1 MAKYVA
7 FLKAINVGGHVVKM
21 DTLRGLFSAMKF
33 SNVETFIASGNVIFD
48 TKAEPDERLEQ
59 KIEKHLEKALGY
71 EVATFVRSIEEIHA
85 ISVYQPFSA
94 ELVKTAH
101 AVHVGLM
108 RSGLTAGTLEKAKG
122 CAGEDDDF
130 HVSGREVYWLCRIS
144 TADSKF
150 PKLFEKA
157 AGQTA
162 TYRNMNTMARLAKK
176 YSH

>member
-21 DTLRGLFSAMKF
+21 DTLRELFSSLKF

-48 TKAEPDERLEQ
+48 TKATPDEKLEQ
-59 KIEKHLEKALGY
+59 KIEQHLKKALGY
-71 EVATFVRSIEEIHA
+71 EVATFVRSIEEIQA
-85 ISVYQPFSA
+85 ISIYQPFSG
-94 ELVKTAH
+94 ELLKTAH

-122 CAGEDDDF
+122 CASKDDDF
-130 HVSGREVYWLCRIS
+130 HVSGRDVYWLCRIS

-150 PKLFEKA
+150 PKLFEKI

-162 TYRNMNTMARLAKK
+162 TYRNVNTMARLAKK

>member
-21 DTLRGLFSAMKF
+21 DTLRELFSAMKF

-48 TKAEPDERLEQ
+48 TKATPDEKLEQ
-59 KIEKHLEKALGY
+59 QIEQHLKKAL
-71 EVATFVRSIEEIHA
+71 ATKWRPSSGRSKKFRRSA
-85 ISVYQPFSA
+85 SISRFRT
-94 ELVKTAH
+94 ELLKTAH

-108 RSGLTAGTLEKAKG
+108 RSACPRHPRKSQGLR
-122 CAGEDDDF
+122 
-130 HVSGREVYWLCRIS
+130 GRRRRFSCFRTRGVLAVPLLDRGFEI
-144 TADSKF
+144 
-150 PKLFEKA
+150 PKLFEKI

-162 TYRNMNTMARLAKK
+162 TYRNVNTMVRLTKK